1 MLDEAL
7 KEQIKKKFSKELK
20 GDVKVILFGKDNE
33 CTFCLEYKELA
44 EELAALSD
52 NLSAEHYPVSSPEA
66 KEHGIE
72 LAPSLLIY
80 SPEHKT
86 SAAFCGP
93 PGNHFFPVLLEDI
106 VDASRGGPNISKDII
121 EKAKAI
127 DFPVKFRVF
136 VSQSCP
142 HCPPAVKVA
151 HDFSLINPR
160 IKAEMIDT
168 ALFREVAQKYRVR
181 GVPKTVINDKIEF
194 SGATPSTEVL
204 SYVLRLKEQREETLK

>member
-20 GDVKVILFGKDNE
+20 GDVKLILFGKENE
-33 CTFCLEYKELA
+33 CTFCLEYNELV

-52 NLSAEHYPVSSPEA
+52 KISAEHYPVSSPKA

-106 VDASRGGPNISKDII
+106 ADASCGVPNISKDLI
-121 EKAKAI
+121 EKVKAI
-127 DFPVKFRVF
+127 DFPVKIRVF

-142 HCPPAVKVA
+142 YCPPAVKVA
-151 HDFSLINPR
+151 HDFSLINPK
-160 IKAEMIDT
+160 IHSEMIDG
-168 ALFREVAQKYRVR
+168 ALFQELRQQYRVM
-181 GVPKTVINDKIEF
+181 GVPKTVINDKIEL
-194 SGATPSTEVL
+194 SGAQPPGEVL
-204 SYVLRLKEQREETLK
+204 SQILRIKDL